1 MLGGGDTAERGGAE
15 GGSSPSFL
23 PAARVG
29 MSSWGS
35 AVVGAE
41 ASVPT
46 RVGESRCAMIAR
58 FAFAA
63 VAPDRGGETDAAGGA
78 VTAEAAATAATRR
91 GVSAVAS
98 ALGLEPEAKK

>member
-1 MLGGGDTAERGGAE
+1 
-15 GGSSPSFL
+15 
-23 PAARVG
+23 

-35 AVVGAE
+35 VVVGVE

-46 RVGESRCAMIAR
+46 RVGASRCAVIAR
-58 FAFAA
+58 FAFAARAAA
-63 VAPDRGGETDAAGGA
+63 VAPDRGGETDLAGGA
-78 VTAEAAATAATRR
+78 VTAEAATTAATRR